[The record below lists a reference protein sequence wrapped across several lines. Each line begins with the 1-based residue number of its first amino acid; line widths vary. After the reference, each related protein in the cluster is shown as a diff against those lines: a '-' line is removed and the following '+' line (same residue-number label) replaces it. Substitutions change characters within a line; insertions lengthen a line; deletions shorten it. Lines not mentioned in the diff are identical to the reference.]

1 MSSSYVDV
9 MSEFSQSN
17 AKIMA
22 TALFFEYVVYC
33 VFAFADG
40 YFKSGPEYIY
50 VNEKMSAM
58 MKEKNAKNAQEKN
71 AKNAQAK
78 AAKEAQ
84 KKQNNDQKSNKKEDK
99 KEDKK
104 KEDKKEDKKGPNVQK
119 EGGEMEYDGGDE
131 ERGRVNTGPKAS
143 SKTPEIPG
151 NQRVVPPP
159 ANARERTPSNREMG
173 REIDR
178 KAALDPAL
186 DEVGYDY
193 LKWSRKNNDSISKI
207 IVTTFPKYFLFFA
220 FCVGYCASRAPT
232 DWAVGLT
239 YSMVLVRIVH
249 VYSYY
254 YYNQILIIGCVG
266 FGAAINITL
275 IFTALINKY

>member
-1 MSSSYVDV
+1 MSYAEV

-22 TALFFEYVVYC
+22 TALFFEYIVYC
-33 VFAFADG
+33 IFSFADG

-50 VNEKMSAM
+50 VNEKMAAM
-58 MKEKNAKNAQEKN
+58 IKENQMKQNKEKDAKNA
-71 AKNAQAK
+71 AAK

-84 KKQNNDQKSNKKEDK
+84 KKQNNDQKANK

-104 KEDKKEDKKGPNVQK
+104 KEDKKKEDNKKDDKKVQK
-119 EGGEMEYDGGDE
+119 EGGEIEYDGGDE
-131 ERGRVNTGPKAS
+131 ERGRNNAGPKAIS
-143 SKTPEIPG
+143 RNPSHPG
-151 NQRVVPPP
+151 DQRGPLP
-159 ANARERTPSNREMG
+159 AADARGRTPSGREMG

-178 KAALDPAL
+178 KAAKDPAL
-186 DEVGYDY
+186 DEVGQDY
-193 LKWSRKNNDSISKI
+193 LRWSKKNHDSISKI

-232 DWAVGLT
+232 DFAVGLT
-239 YSMVLVRIVH
+239 YSMLIVRIVH
-249 VYSYY
+249 VYAYY

-266 FGAAINITL
+266 FGGAINIIL

>member
-1 MSSSYVDV
+1 MASSYIDV

-22 TALFFEYVVYC
+22 TALFFEYIVYC

-50 VNEKMSAM
+50 VNEKMAAM
-58 MKEKNAKNAQEKN
+58 MKEKAAKSAQEKT
-71 AKNAQAK
+71 AKSAQAK

-84 KKQNNDQKSNKKEDK
+84 KKQNNDQKANKKEDK
-99 KEDKK
+99 KNDK
-104 KEDKKEDKKGPNVQK
+104 KEDKKDNKGPNVQK
-119 EGGEMEYDGGDE
+119 EGGEIEYDGGDE

-143 SKTPEIPG
+143 SKNPEIPG
-151 NQRVVPPP
+151 NQREIPPV
-159 ANARERTPSNREMG
+159 NARDRTPSNREMG

-178 KAALDPAL
+178 RAAHDPAL

-193 LKWSRKNNDSISKI
+193 LKWSKKNHDSISKI

-232 DWAVGLT
+232 DFAVGLT

-249 VYSYY
+249 VYAYY

-266 FGAAINITL
+266 FGAAINIIL